1 MAKSSITINDIAR
14 ELNVA
19 PSTVSRA
26 LNNSRKISDAT
37 KKKIVDK
44 AEQLGYNLNMIAASL
59 SRRATNTIGVVIPAI
74 NNHFYSQV
82 VNGIEELASN
92 KGYRILI
99 AQTRDSVAKE
109 KEIMR
114 TLSAT
119 RVDGVI
125 ACLSLETKNTDH
137 LHNLTKNEIP
147 LILFDRVNYDFP
159 CQKVITDNYSA
170 MTQSVSH
177 LARSGNKNLAHMGGP
192 LGCNIYTEHARAFK
206 DALKK
211 NNLPLQP
218 QFHLSSDLTEE
229 DITEAMKI
237 WFSQELKPDAIITA
251 NSSAALLVSK
261 LAKELNIS
269 IPKDLAIVSL
279 TSEPALRFVEPQI
292 TSIELPGIE
301 MGRTS
306 MEFLLEKITNRD
318 QNFNTTIKPFQ
329 LIIRNSSFHNQ

>member
-1 MAKSSITINDIAR
+1 MAKSSITINDIAQ

-26 LNNSRKISDAT
+26 LNNSRKISDVT

-44 AEQLGYNLNMIAASL
+44 AEELGYNLNMVAASL
-59 SRRATNTIGVVIPAI
+59 SRRETNTIGVVIPGI

-82 VNGIEELASN
+82 VNGIEELAYN

-99 AQTRDSVAKE
+99 AQTRDSAARE

-147 LILFDRVNYDFP
+147 LVLFDRVNYDFP
-159 CQKVITDNYSA
+159 CQKVIVDNYSA
-170 MTQSVSH
+170 MTQIVSH
-177 LARSGNKNLAHMGGP
+177 LARSGNKNIAHLGGP
-192 LGCNIYTEHARAFK
+192 VGCNIYSEHARGFK

-211 NNLPLQP
+211 NFLPLHP

-237 WFSQELKPDAIITA
+237 WLSHEIKPDAIITA

-269 IPKDLAIVSL
+269 IPVDLAIVSL

-292 TSIELPGIE
+292 TSIELPGTE

-306 MEFLLEKITNRD
+306 MEFLLEKIQHPD

-329 LIIRNSSFHNQ
+329 LIIRNSSFCNQ

>member
-1 MAKSSITINDIAR
+1 MTKSSITINDIAQ

-26 LNNSRKISDAT
+26 LNNSQKISDAT
-37 KKKIVDK
+37 KKKIIDK
-44 AEQLGYNLNMIAASL
+44 AEQLGYNLNMIASSL
-59 SRRATNTIGVVIPAI
+59 SRRKTNTIGVVIPGI
-74 NNHFYSQV
+74 DSHFYSQV
-82 VNGIEELASN
+82 VNGIEELAFT

-99 AQTRDSVAKE
+99 AQSNDSAAKE
-109 KEIMR
+109 REIFR

-137 LHNLTKNEIP
+137 MHNLTKNEIP
-147 LILFDRVNYDFP
+147 LVLFNRVNFDFP

-177 LARSGNKNLAHMGGP
+177 LARSGNKNIAHLGGP
-192 LGCNIYTEHARAFK
+192 VSCNIYNEHSRAFK
-206 DALKK
+206 DALEK
-211 NNLPLQP
+211 NNLPLHP

-229 DITEAMKI
+229 DITEAMRI
-237 WFSQELKPDAIITA
+237 WFSRKTKPDAVITA
-251 NSSAALLVSK
+251 NSSAALFVSK
-261 LAKELNIS
+261 LAKEMNLS
-269 IPKDLAIVSL
+269 IPEDLAIISL

-292 TSIELPGIE
+292 TSVELPGTD

-306 MEFLLEKITNRD
+306 MEFLLGKIENRD

-329 LIIRNSSFHNQ
+329 LIIRNSSFCNQ